1 MLNRRVVR
9 ALKKLQLDTYV
20 KASVLP
26 LILGEYSSKKRE
38 QQQEAGTAARS
49 KNSSK
54 KQQQQEAR
62 TAARSKN
69 SSKKQ
74 QEVRTAARS
83 KNSSNSNS
91 KNSSKNSSKDC
102 SKNSSKNSSNSTILI
117 GRSGVAAKLYGYLL
131 VAY

>member
-1 MLNRRVVR
+1 MVINFYALILKKNAPQNCSASFSYLNTLLFMLNRRVVR

-26 LILGEYSSKKRE
+26 LILGEYSSKKR
-38 QQQEAGTAARS
+38 GTAARS

-54 KQQQQEAR
+54 KQEQQQEAR

-74 QEVRTAARS
+74 EQQQEARTAARS
-83 KNSSNSNS
+83 KNSS
-91 KNSSKNSSKDC
+91 KKQEQQQEARTAARSSKK
-102 SKNSSKNSSNSTILI
+102 
-117 GRSGVAAKLYGYLL
+117 
-131 VAY
+131 